1 MPSLK
6 MPSIDLAAVG
16 RQFEGLQGRHPGLWP
31 TLPRALLLV
40 AVFLVVQVLAAVMF
54 WSTQLADLK
63 SGEERELVL
72 KQQYSEKLSNA
83 INLDVLRGQ
92 KQQVALYVAQ
102 LEKQLPSRAEM
113 DALLSDITQAGHAR
127 GLDFELFKPGQPA
140 AREFYA
146 ELPIGIRMTGGFHE
160 LAGFASDIANLA
172 RIVTLNNIN
181 VTSSERSTTLTMDA
195 VVKTYR
201 YLDPDEVSSVAKAK
215 AKAGGGK

>member
-6 MPSIDLAAVG
+6 IPSLERAAVG
-16 RQFEGLQGRHPGLWP
+16 RLYVGLLGRHPGLWP
-31 TLPRALLLV
+31 TLPRAILLV
-40 AVFLVVQVLAAVMF
+40 AVFLVVQVLAAVLF
-54 WSTQLADLK
+54 WSSQLAELK

-92 KQQVALYVAQ
+92 KRQVALYVTQ
-102 LEKQLPSRAEM
+102 LEKQLPNRAEM

-172 RIVTLNNIN
+172 RIVTLNNIS
-181 VTSSERSTTLTMDA
+181 VSASERSTTLTMDA

-201 YLDPDEVSSVAKAK
+201 YLDPDEMSSAARAK